1 MSMGMTKREL
11 AAREFGNLMDYHF
24 AHDEHSG
31 GVFPLMRRTKYR
43 YDAIDTDAWNEFEAR
58 LLDLILKQIPP
69 EYPTEL

>member
-1 MSMGMTKREL
+1 MTKREL

-24 AHDEHSG
+24 AYDEYNRA
-31 GVFPLMRRTKYR
+31 VFPLMRRSKYR
-43 YDAIDTDAWNEFEAR
+43 NDAVDTDAWNEFEAR